1 MKKLLAGLAA
11 ITTTALAVPALA
23 GGYNAPVVEAPVA
36 APVAAPVVTSPDGD
50 WTGGYV
56 AGQLGW
62 GHTKWGGAS
71 DDTAVYGLRGGYDYD
86 FGKFVLGANLDWNK
100 VDGDLGAG
108 NGKLKDIAR
117 LGVRAG
123 YDMGRTLVYVAAGGA
138 RANFDTPTG
147 STDENGY
154 YAGFGVDYA
163 INDKWTV
170 GGEVLQN
177 RFTDFNGTNDTLS
190 TTTAGLNVGFR
201 F

>member
-11 ITTTALAVPALA
+11 LTTTALAMPALA

-36 APVAAPVVTSPDGD
+36 APVAAPVVSSADGD

-62 GHTKWGGAS
+62 GHSKFGGLS
-71 DDTAVYGLRGGYDYD
+71 EDTAVYGIRGGYDYD

-100 VDGDLGAG
+100 VDADLGTDTV
-108 NGKLKDIAR
+108 NDIAR
-117 LGVRAG
+117 LGLRAG
-123 YDMGRTLVYVAAGGA
+123 YDMGRSLVYVAAGAA
-138 RANFDTPTG
+138 RANVDTLTG
-147 STDENGY
+147 SVDENGY
-154 YAGFGVDYA
+154 YAGVGMDYA

-170 GGEVLQN
+170 GGEILQN
-177 RFTDFNGTNDTLS
+177 RFTDFNGTNSTLS